1 MDSEKNNSYILDLW
15 DNLKNNKNSEY
26 IEKVLSCIQLEEI
39 TVSKEMSLTPSND
52 IPHDLISS
60 FNSTFSNKVYYISDI
75 HLIHKIKETITDY
88 SYKEIYNFIEQIVK
102 QLTESV
108 ENRYSAFSGP
118 LLLISG
124 DVSSDFEIT
133 KLFYSILAL
142 NWNPERIIAIL
153 GNHELWGFQCS
164 LEEIIQQYRSFFDS
178 LNITFLHNEVLF
190 VDKRISTSRDN
201 LFNTDNEKTFKLSLN
216 DVLKLNKLDKKEI
229 DNNYCKTS
237 FMIIGGLG
245 FSGLSKTYNADAKIY
260 RNTIPTLA
268 QDIQETNKFSTLYN
282 CILKHFEDKQVI
294 VLSHTPM
301 DNWSTHPYH
310 RGWIYV
316 SGHTHHNSWEHN
328 NGARIYRDNQ
338 LGYFSKN
345 YSLKHF
351 YLTTID
357 YDIFQHYEDGHY
369 IITKQEYFDFNRG
382 LGLRGT
388 IRKCGKIHM
397 LKRSGIYCFF
407 FEDLKKNK
415 YYLLNGGVINNIEHQ
430 ELDYYYE
437 HMEIYSQV
445 LKTATKS
452 VQDEL
457 IKISQIIKRIGGSGN
472 IHGTIVDIDFF
483 NHIYINVTDGSITPY
498 FATSVNEKYT
508 FENIPSLLE
517 TVSPKLYSNYIKLL
531 ETDSNLTLTKKE
543 KEGFFSPEEYFKTDI
558 YKPSLIMKRIQ
569 ALLDKNVIRIWN
581 EDVFDLLLNDDRIN
595 NAHR

>member
-1 MDSEKNNSYILDLW
+1 MGDFYGFKKNNSYILDLW

-382 LGLRGT
+382 LGLRDT
-388 IRKCGKIHM
+388 IRNCG
-397 LKRSGIYCFF
+397 
-407 FEDLKKNK
+407 
-415 YYLLNGGVINNIEHQ
+415 
-430 ELDYYYE
+430 
-437 HMEIYSQV
+437 
-445 LKTATKS
+445 
-452 VQDEL
+452 
-457 IKISQIIKRIGGSGN
+457 
-472 IHGTIVDIDFF
+472 
-483 NHIYINVTDGSITPY
+483 
-498 FATSVNEKYT
+498 
-508 FENIPSLLE
+508 
-517 TVSPKLYSNYIKLL
+517 
-531 ETDSNLTLTKKE
+531 
-543 KEGFFSPEEYFKTDI
+543 
-558 YKPSLIMKRIQ
+558 
-569 ALLDKNVIRIWN
+569 
-581 EDVFDLLLNDDRIN
+581 
-595 NAHR
+595 